1 MFYSFESLTLLWQLA
16 GGTVTMQGPPGPPG
30 PPGPK
35 GEVKNLPSFFAGGLT
50 WLCRVGTK
58 GWSSLLLW
66 ELQLFPPL
74 PFQAQQNRGN

>member
-1 MFYSFESLTLLWQLA
+1 MA
-16 GGTVTMQGPPGPPG
+16 GGAATMQGPPGPPG

-35 GEVKNLPSFFAGGLT
+35 GEVKNLPSFFAGGCVGLGQ
-50 WLCRVGTK
+50 LCRVGTK

-74 PFQAQQNRGN
+74 TFQAQQNRGN